1 MSEELYSDAETRL
14 SRGVAW
20 IFEAMTSCPTYRVL
34 GGSTSVTV
42 TAQKALADRLGDEQ
56 WSQWLTFSFGG
67 RSSVVKQTAVCIG
80 TVVVVVSGSPGLV
93 DAHLAK
99 AVDKGQRGR

>member
-1 MSEELYSDAETRL
+1 MIGCPALEELGGSLDFSHRAKVSFTYVGDEGSEVSEELYSDTET
-14 SRGVAW
+14 GVAW

-56 WSQWLTFSFGG
+56 
-67 RSSVVKQTAVCIG
+67 
-80 TVVVVVSGSPGLV
+80 
-93 DAHLAK
+93 
-99 AVDKGQRGR
+99 